1 MASRLHPA
9 AETLVD
15 VEDRAP
21 AADDNGRRR
30 HVGRVGVLIAGINQ
44 TVQLGQEFLLGGNLS
59 GRCGQ
64 VVPHEI
70 PQLDNWGTHGRQL

>member
-1 MASRLHPA
+1 MTARLHPPGQ
-9 AETLVD
+9 TLVEMKD
-15 VEDRAP
+15 GTPAP
-21 AADDNGRRR
+21 HHDGRRR

-70 PQLDNWGTHGRQL
+70 PQLGNWGTHGRQL